1 MLTMHSTKISSKA
14 TKMTATLVNN
24 PDQVFDKEK
33 KDPLTSPVYQL
44 ARITNLFAVFVITV
58 IYEKLTI
65 NIFILI
71 NSR

>member
-1 MLTMHSTKISSKA
+1 
-14 TKMTATLVNN
+14 MTATLVNN

-44 ARITNLFAVFVITV
+44 ARSTNLFAVFVITV

>member
-33 KDPLTSPVYQL
+33 NPLTSPVYQL
-44 ARITNLFAVFVITV
+44 ARSTNLFAVFVITV
-58 IYEKLTI
+58 IYE
-65 NIFILI
+65 N
-71 NSR
+71 